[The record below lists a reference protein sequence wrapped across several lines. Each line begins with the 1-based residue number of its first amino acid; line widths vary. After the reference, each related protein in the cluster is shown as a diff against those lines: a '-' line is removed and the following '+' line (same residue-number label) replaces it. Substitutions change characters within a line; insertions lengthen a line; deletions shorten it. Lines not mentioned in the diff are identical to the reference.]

1 MNTFYELWGIK
12 TPDEAKAMIDRQRSE
27 IKGEPQNLEEQAISL
42 VGREVYEKLIKCY
55 TEKQWGRDCR

>member
-27 IKGEPQNLEEQAISL
+27 IKGEPQNL
-42 VGREVYEKLIKCY
+42 
-55 TEKQWGRDCR
+55 